1 MTGRHPYDAAASLA
15 DASGLETGRSEGL
28 DDDGAMAAPPGLWP
42 GDPGTLRAP
51 SRRALVQL
59 LRGPY
64 LSAARHP
71 ALWSALLTDEGTLR
85 SRLADLFL
93 DLVVDTDQEVAFVRN
108 VDHDDVDTPRVVRS
122 APLTFMD
129 TALLLHL
136 RQRLLGASGGERVI
150 VGQEEVVDH
159 LMVYRGADDTDQH
172 GCAKRITASWEK
184 VKKYGLLAATS
195 TEGRYEVSPVLRLIF
210 GPDQIAAVRAQYAAL
225 AAQAGPAA
233 RGDGGSDPAA
243 GAPSGT
249 SAEDR
254 VEELVLDLEE
264 HP

>member
-1 MTGRHPYDAAASLA
+1 MTGRHPYDDALLDDATEAHTGRDEDVDDGARAASL
-15 DASGLETGRSEGL
+15 
-28 DDDGAMAAPPGLWP
+28 PGLWP

-71 ALWSALLTDEGTLR
+71 ALWSALLTDEATLR

-172 GCAKRITASWEK
+172 GFTKRITASWEK

-210 GPDQIAAVRAQYAAL
+210 GPDQIAAVRAQYATL
-225 AAQAGPAA
+225 AAQAGAPAP
-233 RGDGGSDPAA
+233 GVGGMASAA